1 MSTTLLE
8 ARQLY
13 CERDDR
19 VLFSGLDLS
28 VGSGDIV
35 RIAGPNGAG
44 KTTLLRVLAGL
55 NLSFEGGLSWYGY
68 PLHQQRDWYQANMLF
83 LGHRAGITASLTPLE
98 NLRCWV
104 DMRRPHRE
112 ELLWEALADV
122 GLEGYEDI
130 PSAHLSAGQQ
140 RRVALARLYLSTE
153 PVWLLDEAFTAID
166 QGAVKVLE
174 SLISSRAAQGGAVVL
189 STHHRLQLDECRVL
203 ELGGSLGFAT

>member
-19 VLFSGLDLS
+19 VLFSGLDLTI
-28 VGSGDIV
+28 GSGDIV

-44 KTTLLRVLAGL
+44 KTTLLRILAGL
-55 NLSFEGGLSWYGY
+55 NLSFEGDLNWHGY
-68 PLHQQRDWYQANMLF
+68 PLHRQRDWYQANMLF

-104 DMRRPHRE
+104 SMRRPGSDE
-112 ELLWEALADV
+112 SLWQALADV

-153 PVWLLDEAFTAID
+153 PLWLLDEAFTAID
-166 QGAVKVLE
+166 QGAVQVLE
-174 SLISSRAAQGGAVVL
+174 SLIRSRAAQGGAVVL
-189 STHHRLQLDECRVL
+189 STHHRLQLDDCRVL
-203 ELGGSLGFAT
+203 ELGGA

>member
-28 VGSGDIV
+28 IDPGDIV
-35 RIAGPNGAG
+35 RIGGPNGAG
-44 KTTLLRVLAGL
+44 KTTLLRILAGL
-55 NLSFEGGLSWYGY
+55 NNAFEGKLNWYGH
-68 PLHQQRDWYQANMLF
+68 PLHRRRDWYQANMLF

-104 DMRRPHRE
+104 SMRRNDGD
-112 ELLWEALADV
+112 EALWQALGDV
-122 GLEGYEDI
+122 GLEGYEDL
-130 PSAHLSAGQQ
+130 PTAHLSAGQQ

-153 PVWLLDEAFTAID
+153 PLWLLDEAFTAID
-166 QGAVKVLE
+166 QEAVGVLE
-174 SLISSRAAQGGAVVL
+174 RLIRNRAEQGGAVVL
-189 STHHRLQLDECRVL
+189 STHHRLRLDECRVL
-203 ELGGSLGFAT
+203 ELGGA

>member
-35 RIAGPNGAG
+35 RIAGPNGSG
-44 KTTLLRVLAGL
+44 KTTLLRILAGL
-55 NLSFEGGLSWYGY
+55 NLSFEGDLNWHGY
-68 PLHQQRDWYQANMLF
+68 PLHGQRDWYQANMLF

-104 DMRRPHRE
+104 DMRRPQRE
-112 ELLWEALADV
+112 ASLWEALADA

-189 STHHRLQLDECRVL
+189 STHHRLQLGECRVL
-203 ELGGSLGFAT
+203 ELGGA